1 MWRFKKLILVNLVV
15 LGLTYQS
22 YGEITKVI
30 DFEDIDKKLYTQ
42 LSYPDLIIQ
51 REKEVEFR
59 VLDVRDIDPPGITG
73 KAIWG
78 NLSKNSFEENSRK
91 FIIKFLTGN
100 VFSFKIQTGDMGGND
115 QDKIFLEAYDK
126 NNQSLYAENAT
137 LPLGKKFGV
146 EFSADTKSPI
156 SYAYLWSQAGSYPNS
171 IYIDNLEY
179 TQIGVV
185 PEPMSFALFGIG
197 LVALF
202 LIRNFH
208 LNNLFLFKKS
218 DI

>member
-51 REKEVEFR
+51 RENEVEFK
-59 VLDVRDIDPPGITG
+59 VQDVGDIDPPGITG

-78 NLSKNSFEENSRK
+78 HLFKNSLEENSSK

-100 VFSFKIQTGDMGGND
+100 VFSFKIQTGDMGGD
-115 QDKIFLEAYDK
+115 QDTIFLEAYDK
-126 NNQSLYAENAT
+126 NNQFLYAKNAT
-137 LPLGKKFGV
+137 LPPGKKFGV
-146 EFSADTKSPI
+146 EFSADTTSPI
-156 SYAYLWSQAGSYPNS
+156 SYAYLWSQAGYYPNS

-202 LIRNFH
+202 LTRNFH

-218 DI
+218 DA